1 MVLTMIAVFTLVM
14 IVGLSL
20 LFSKEKREVF
30 ISLLLWLI
38 SFCTENV
45 CMGVFSKLWKIF
57 ERLVHVHL
65 ENNCLAHLISST

>member
-45 CMGVFSKLWKIF
+45 CMGVFF
-57 ERLVHVHL
+57 QAL
-65 ENNCLAHLISST
+65 EDI